1 MPKRDLID
9 ASSNIISTLKLIFF
23 LYILKIPNCKLNL
36 KNANKEIK
44 TIVLNFSNSFFFPKL
59 KIIVLSKYSV
69 KYN

>member
-1 MPKRDLID
+1 MKRNKIFLGIPGTMPKRDLID

-44 TIVLNFSNSFFFPKL
+44 TIVLNFSNSFFFQ
-59 KIIVLSKYSV
+59 
-69 KYN
+69 N